1 MAEDA
6 KPAPDKTATDKAV
19 AEKAAAKNDSTSN
32 VPEVAAKPDPAVDT
46 IVDSNPQT
54 PAQLLRAAAVLADLD
69 RVGLA
74 KKYLQQ
80 LAAAKPDEEALA
92 EAAAQIEPATLMR
105 LADNADLKPEGRQIA
120 DAVLAAAAHMARDP
134 QRLQAEIDQLADP
147 SQLVRRAALKRI
159 LSAHEEAVPALV
171 SALGDSSRATVQP
184 MVRETLVSIGE
195 QAVAPLVAAL
205 ASDNDALKVQI
216 IDVLRQIGSPDSV
229 AFLAAPA
236 TAEGGSPEV
245 REAARAA
252 LLEIAGS
259 KNPTPDDAAKLLAA
273 EIERYLKH
281 DRLLKFNSD
290 GKTEVWNWD
299 ASSKMLVRENLPPDL
314 AFPMLAVR
322 LAGDL
327 IQLQPHDP
335 FARRLFVISALE
347 TAARRAGLD
356 QPLPSGDAAV
366 RQAAQLG
373 PAAVEDALV
382 SAMAN
387 GNFPA
392 ATAAAQLLGTIGD
405 RKLLDAREG
414 NFSPLVYAVG
424 QGDRRLRF
432 AAAEAI
438 MKLKPAAGFAGS
450 SDFMAALAFFAD
462 SPGVK
467 RALVA
472 FPNVAVAGQMAGI
485 LTGLGYD
492 VDIATNSRQAFLR
505 AISSGDYEIVL
516 LSSRLDHPP
525 VWVVLPELRHN
536 PHTAHVPVALMAED
550 SGDDLERMQS
560 LAMDNGLAMAF
571 PRPITPDGV
580 KFVVERTIGNA
591 GEAVVPAEVRLR
603 QSLAATGWL
612 KQLSEES
619 PRDFSLLPY
628 ETQLTRML
636 FRPATS
642 AAAGE
647 MLADVGKQSAQ
658 ESLVDLANTLSQP
671 LAMRQAAAAAFSQA
685 VRKHGILL
693 TTGEIQHQYDRY
705 NQSEVEDQPTQQL
718 LGMIL
723 DAIEL
728 PTARK

>member
-1 MAEDA
+1 M
-6 KPAPDKTATDKAV
+6 
-19 AEKAAAKNDSTSN
+19 
-32 VPEVAAKPDPAVDT
+32 
-46 IVDSNPQT
+46 
-54 PAQLLRAAAVLADLD
+54 
-69 RVGLA
+69 
-74 KKYLQQ
+74 
-80 LAAAKPDEEALA
+80 
-92 EAAAQIEPATLMR
+92 
-105 LADNADLKPEGRQIA
+105 
-120 DAVLAAAAHMARDP
+120 
-134 QRLQAEIDQLADP
+134 
-147 SQLVRRAALKRI
+147 
-159 LSAHEEAVPALV
+159 
-171 SALGDSSRATVQP
+171 
-184 MVRETLVSIGE
+184 
-195 QAVAPLVAAL
+195 
-205 ASDNDALKVQI
+205 
-216 IDVLRQIGSPDSV
+216 
-229 AFLAAPA
+229 
-236 TAEGGSPEV
+236 
-245 REAARAA
+245 
-252 LLEIAGS
+252 
-259 KNPTPDDAAKLLAA
+259 
-273 EIERYLKH
+273 
-281 DRLLKFNSD
+281 
-290 GKTEVWNWD
+290 
-299 ASSKMLVRENLPPDL
+299 
-314 AFPMLAVR
+314 
-322 LAGDL
+322 
-327 IQLQPHDP
+327 QLQPHD
-335 FARRLFVISALE
+335 ALAQRLYSVSSLE
-347 TAARRAGLD
+347 AAARRAGLD
-356 QPLPSGDAAV
+356 QPLAKNDAAV
-366 RQAAQLG
+366 KRAAELG

-382 SAMAN
+382 SALAN
-387 GNFPA
+387 KNYPA
-392 ATAAAQLLGTIGD
+392 ATSAARVLGTIGD
-405 RKLLDAREG
+405 RSLLEARDG
-414 NFSPLVYAVG
+414 AFSPLVFAVG
-424 QGDRRLRF
+424 QGDRRTRF
-432 AAAEAI
+432 AAAEA
-438 MKLKPAAGFAGS
+438 MVKLKPTAAFAGS
-450 SDFMAALAFFAD
+450 SDLMSALAFFAD
-462 SPGVK
+462 SPGEK

-472 FPNVAVAGQMAGI
+472 FPNAAVAGQLAAM
-485 LTGLGYD
+485 LTGMGFE
-492 VDIATNSRQAFLR
+492 VDIATNSRQAFLEG
-505 AISSGDYEIVL
+505 ISSGDYELIL